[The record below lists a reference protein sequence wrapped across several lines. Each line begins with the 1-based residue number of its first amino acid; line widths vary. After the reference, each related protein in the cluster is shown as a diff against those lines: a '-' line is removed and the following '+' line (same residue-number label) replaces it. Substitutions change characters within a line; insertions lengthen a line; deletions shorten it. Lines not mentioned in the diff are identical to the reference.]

1 MMEQTAEQSG
11 AAPCAGPLDVQI
23 AVEIGDAAGCP
34 LRDRNPESVRQSL
47 RRSGLGGRATCQ
59 VAVADGDDTGYER
72 TTICDTCPCLVF
84 DDHDCI
90 SEVEQVSDGEL
101 RYSAVVPDRDVLRSL
116 IADLR
121 SLGTAVS
128 LERIQTANRRSNDPT
143 DGVSLTEKQ
152 REVLQLAI
160 ESGYYDRPRG
170 ATLADLAAELDI
182 TESAVSQRLN
192 AVERKLVR
200 ERARECDVA

>member
-1 MMEQTAEQSG
+1 MAQTAEQSG
-11 AAPCAGPLDVQI
+11 AAPCAGPLDVEI
-23 AVEIGDAAGCP
+23 AVDIGDAAGCP

-59 VAVADGDDTGYER
+59 VALADETGTGYER
-72 TTICDTCPCLVF
+72 TTVCDTCPCLVF

-90 SEVEQVSDGEL
+90 SEIERVSDGEL

-121 SLGTAVS
+121 SVGTSVS
-128 LERIQTANRRSNDPT
+128 LERIQTDTGRSRDT
-143 DGVSLTEKQ
+143 HAGVSLTEKQ

-170 ATLADLAAELDI
+170 ATLADLAAQLAI

-200 ERARECDVA
+200 DRARECDVA